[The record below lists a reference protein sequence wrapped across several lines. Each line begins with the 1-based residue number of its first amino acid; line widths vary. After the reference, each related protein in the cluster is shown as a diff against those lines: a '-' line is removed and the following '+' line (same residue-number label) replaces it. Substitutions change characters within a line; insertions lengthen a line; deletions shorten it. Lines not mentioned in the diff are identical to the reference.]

1 MVVTCPEC
9 GTRFELD
16 ESLIRGESVK
26 GRCSRCGHTFVIRR
40 PTATPAE
47 EPAPAP
53 PPEPSPP
60 EAQLQELPAAALQ
73 PGPEPQAVIPEPEA
87 ALSSP
92 AQPEPSP
99 PPASPPSAV
108 PSPAGAPR
116 RWWIPAIIILVLA
129 GAGVAAWRLVPLLT
143 QMRTGGPVAAPPSA
157 TELKLPPP
165 PATPAELREIRIE
178 LGEANFGRL
187 VHPQAGRLL
196 VLTGEVVNQGEK
208 ARGPVKLKAA
218 LLDARHREVAQRL
231 AYVGA
236 TFTEKELL
244 TLAPAEIDRR
254 LQTPRGQEA
263 ILAPQERRPFTLVFY
278 GVPPDLAEAGYGF
291 TLAVEEAPPASQP

>member
-16 ESLIRGESVK
+16 ESLIRGESAK

-40 PTATPAE
+40 PASEPAE

-53 PPEPSPP
+53 YPEPPPEPEIP
-60 EAQLQELPAAALQ
+60 EMPAAPSEPL
-73 PGPEPQAVIPEPEA
+73 PEVQVMTQASEA
-87 ALSSP
+87 APAGP
-92 AQPEPSP
+92 AQPEPSL
-99 PPASPPSAV
+99 PPAAPSAV
-108 PSPAGAPR
+108 PSPAGASR
-116 RWWIPAIIILVLA
+116 QWWIPAFIILVLA
-129 GAGVAAWRLVPLLT
+129 VAGVAAWRLVPLLT
-143 QMRTGGPVAAPPSA
+143 QMRVGAPTAAVPSPP
-157 TELKLPPP
+157 ELQVPPP

-231 AYVGA
+231 AYAGA

-254 LQTPRGQEA
+254 LQTPRGREA
-263 ILAPQERRPFTLVFY
+263 ILAPQERCPFTLVFY

-291 TLAVEEAPPASQP
+291 TLTVVEAPPASQP